1 MPEIKIAAL
10 YKFVDL
16 ESHEAL
22 REPLLAFCR
31 SRSIFGSLLL
41 AREGI
46 NGTVAGSPEAIG
58 ELLEYLRSDERFAE
72 LDAKFSYAAR
82 NPFKRMKVRL
92 KKEIVSL
99 GVAAAD
105 PRRRVGTY
113 IAPEDWNALVSDPD
127 VVLVDTRNDYEVAFG
142 RFQGAVDPGT
152 RSFREFAEWVRQAK
166 ELEEKPRVAMYCT
179 GGIRCEKATALLLS
193 EGFEEVYHLKGG
205 ILNYLEKMPEAES
218 LWSGSCFV
226 FDERIAVDH
235 DLAPTW
241 GRDAPRDA
249 FEILPSDV
257 VDTATGSG
265 NR

>member
-1 MPEIKIAAL
+1 MPEVKIAAL

-16 ESHEAL
+16 ESHENL
-22 REPLLAFCR
+22 REPLLAFCKA
-31 SRSIFGSLLL
+31 RSIFGSLLL

-46 NGTVAGSPEAIG
+46 NGTVAGSPEPID
-58 ELLEYLRSDERFAE
+58 ELLAFLRADARFTDLE
-72 LDAKFSYAAR
+72 AKFSSADR
-82 NPFKRMKVRL
+82 NPFRRMKVRL

-99 GVAAAD
+99 GVDEAD

-113 IAPEDWNALVSDPD
+113 VAPEDWNALVSDPD

-142 RFQGAVDPGT
+142 SFRGAVDPGT
-152 RSFREFAEWVRQAK
+152 RSFREFADWVKKAK
-166 ELEEKPRVAMYCT
+166 ELKERPKVAMYCT

-193 EGFEEVYHLKGG
+193 EGFEEVFHLKGG

-241 GRDAPRDA
+241 GRDAPRNA
-249 FEILPSDV
+249 FDILPREV
-257 VDTATGSG
+257 VEFADEGEG
-265 NR
+265 E